1 MKMKKQLMTKLKS
14 KGRTKDL
21 KFIHEHPNT
30 SPKVGNFILTYP
42 LAGVDSWQVQPLFP
56 T

>member
-21 KFIHEHPNT
+21 KFIHERPNT
-30 SPKVGNFILTYP
+30 SPKVGNFILTHP

>member
-1 MKMKKQLMTKLKS
+1 MKKQLMTKLKS

-30 SPKVGNFILTYP
+30 SPKVGNFILTHP